1 MTGFARGNMLKLRFS
16 QSGKS
21 KGQSVIEY
29 AILLSVLCLVFLTM
43 IVYMRNAVQSK
54 LLTVQD
60 RLNEAH

>member
-1 MTGFARGNMLKLRFS
+1 MIKL
-16 QSGKS
+16 S